1 MAALAAVVAGDVVWA
16 VLAAAVVAWLVCT
29 QVAGPRR
36 LPGITVVLAWWL
48 RCWLGRF
55 LLLAAWAGAG
65 WHLFCQRP

>member
-1 MAALAAVVAGDVVWA
+1 MAALVAVVAGDVVWA
-16 VLAAAVVAWLVCT
+16 VLAAAVVAWLICT

-36 LPGITVVLAWWL
+36 LPGITAVLGWWL